1 MKNVF
6 WVLVVVML
14 GLYGFKQFQSGK
26 GGTLP
31 AASATTEISN
41 PVYAD
46 IRVKLTA
53 GGREI
58 EAAMFSKMIDDADCQ
73 VRAKRFKEQ
82 LESNCQ
88 GCVSQSFECKGDLAP
103 RYLKYFDD
111 QPAHIT
117 YLSISRGNSDQRE
130 ARLIFWGLTRQEG
143 DAVCDKMKEVF
154 TKMKTGPSVCVRAMA
169 S

>member
-1 MKNVF
+1 MKNIF
-6 WVLVVVML
+6 WIVVVVML
-14 GLYGFKQFQSGK
+14 GLYGVKQFQGGK
-26 GGTLP
+26 GNEGFSTL
-31 AASATTEISN
+31 AMTDISN
-41 PVYAD
+41 PVFAD
-46 IRVKLTA
+46 IRVKVTA

-58 EAAMFSKMIDDADCQ
+58 EAAMFGKMIDDADCQ

-82 LESNCQ
+82 LEANCQ
-88 GCVSQSFECKGDLAP
+88 GCVSQSFECKADLAP
-103 RYLKYFDD
+103 RYLQYFDD

-143 DAVCDKMKEVF
+143 DAVCDKMKDVF
-154 TKMKTGPSVCVRAMA
+154 AKMKTGPAVCIRAMA